1 LRSVTKFYIDNKL
14 GDNDIRKIRNKQI
27 LKAYKE
33 GYSQHMIAKVSDIS
47 QPAIYGVIKRNKQ

>member
-1 LRSVTKFYIDNKL
+1 MRSVTKFYIDNKL

-33 GYSQHMIAKVSDIS
+33 GYSQHMIAKVLGIS
-47 QPAIYGVIKRNKQ
+47 QPAVNGLIRRNRK

>member
-1 LRSVTKFYIDNKL
+1 MRSVTKFYIDNKL

-33 GYSQHMIAKVSDIS
+33 GYSQHMIAKVLDIL